1 VRESVRLAAEYRSAL
16 FRSPGDSLV
25 SSTGILY
32 PETPY
37 WLRLTGGY
45 SIPIGAGTTASIG
58 ARYQFAD
65 VNQPTYTPFRIDGD
79 RYGADVTLSSRLGSR
94 LSTSLTAGYSNEI
107 TQRAFDNT
115 QANTNPEMR
124 LMLRMFVLPTDNTR
138 MNASYD
144 SLNRSSSVSA
154 YHGVSNGVQRWEA
167 DVNAQTDD
175 KAQQKVL
182 NGSLVYSGNRGEI
195 RVAQSAS
202 IDDLGGSQ
210 GGTFVS
216 DRSSVRFG
224 TAIGFADGRV
234 ALGPPIRGNG
244 FALVYPHESLANK
257 EITVGDAAAPRAFVD
272 GLGPALV
279 PDLPAYTPNSISVDV
294 KDLPPGYSLG
304 TGAFDVISPYRAGYA
319 LQVGSANSVSA
330 FGTLLF
336 ANREPLALTTGVAY
350 PLEKR
355 DRSTKVTVFTNQAG
369 RFVAE
374 GLAPGTWLIEM
385 AAEGGS
391 ITYRI
396 EVPNGAQGLLKAG
409 VLTPTATE

>member
-1 VRESVRLAAEYRSAL
+1 MVR
-16 FRSPGDSLV
+16 
-25 SSTGILY
+25 I
-32 PETPY
+32 
-37 WLRLTGGY
+37 
-45 SIPIGAGTTASIG
+45 
-58 ARYQFAD
+58 
-65 VNQPTYTPFRIDGD
+65 
-79 RYGADVTLSSRLGSR
+79 
-94 LSTSLTAGYSNEI
+94 
-107 TQRAFDNT
+107 
-115 QANTNPEMR
+115 
-124 LMLRMFVLPTDNTR
+124 FVLPTDSTR

-144 SLNRSSSVSA
+144 TLNRSSSVSA

-167 DVNAQTDD
+167 DINAQTDD

-182 NGSLVYSGNRGEI
+182 NGSLVYSGNRGEV

-202 IDDLGGSQ
+202 VDDLGGSQ
-210 GGTFVS
+210 GGALVT

-224 TAIGFADGRV
+224 TAIGFADGQF

-257 EITVGDAAAPRAFVD
+257 EITIGDATAPRAFVD
-272 GLGPALV
+272 RLGPALV

-304 TGAFDVISPYRAGYA
+304 TGAFDVIAPYRAGYA

-330 FGTLLF
+330 FGTLLR
-336 ANREPLALTTGVAY
+336 ANREPLTLTTGVVY
-350 PLEKR
+350 PLGER
-355 DRSTKVTVFTNQAG
+355 DRLAKVTVFTNQVG

-374 GLAPGTWLIEM
+374 GLAPGTWLVEM

-396 EVPNGAQGLLKAG
+396 EVPSGVQGLSRPG
-409 VLTPTATE
+409 Y